1 MRILIMGAGALGSL
15 YGYLLMTAGF
25 DVIFVARGKQYL
37 ALKERGL
44 RVSGLI
50 EDETRV
56 DVERKPV
63 NSDLVF
69 LTVKAYDTKNAIE
82 DLKSIRFKS
91 ICSLQNGVGNEDLL
105 SLAFDSVVG
114 GVTTYGANL
123 KDFGH
128 VVYAGK
134 GITYVGDYKGES
146 AEEFYDLMKVAKINV
161 EKVKDIR
168 RKIWEK
174 ASINAV
180 INPLTALCRVE
191 NGKIVSI
198 PEIWYVAERIA
209 EECEKVMDFLG
220 YKYPVAEE
228 AKSVAIK
235 TARNR
240 SSMLQDIEKGKKTEI
255 EFINGA
261 FVEKALEFGFEAV
274 YNKIMVKLI
283 RGIEVGMG

>member
-15 YGYLLMTAGF
+15 YGYLLLTAGF
-25 DVIFVARGKQYL
+25 DVTFVARGRQYM

-44 RVSGLI
+44 KISGLV
-50 EDETRV
+50 EDEIRV
-56 DVERKPV
+56 DVASKPV
-63 NSDLVF
+63 DSDLVF
-69 LTVKAYDTKNAIE
+69 LTVKAYDTRNAIE
-82 DLKSIRFKS
+82 DLRRIRFKS
-91 ICSLQNGVGNEDLL
+91 ICSLQNGVGNEELL

-123 KDFGH
+123 RDFGY

-146 AEEFYDLMKVAKINV
+146 AGEFYDLMKTAKINV
-161 EKVKDIR
+161 EKVGDIR

-209 EECEKVMDFLG
+209 EECEKVMNFLG
-220 YKYPVAEE
+220 YRYQVARE
-228 AKSVAIK
+228 ARAVAIK
-235 TARNR
+235 TAKNR
-240 SSMLQDIEKGKKTEI
+240 SSMLQDIEKGRRTEI

-261 FVEKALEFGFEAV
+261 FVKKGLEFGFEAV
-274 YNKIMVKLI
+274 YNKLMVKLI
-283 RGIEVGMG
+283 RGIEVGMA